1 MTDADRT
8 RRWAPIA
15 LLGLVTSA
23 CADRRDAATLAA
35 AAAQRGDSAEVAVS
49 TSTIGGSFGLAGCAE
64 ALAALSRMDHHAVRS
79 ASPQPI
85 GLVLLEEPGQE
96 VVNLRLDL
104 PVPVVRAPANAG
116 GACLLLVEV
125 DNGTAERRVVGR
137 EKIWS
142 ERTGPVERRP
152 NPEYETAR
160 REVARLADRLDRE
173 DREQARDL
181 KRLTPTGNAWV
192 DALGL
197 VGGLVLGGIG
207 SLARDREFE
216 EAKAR
221 LESIPRWIEE
231 TRSEPYQVTVADTE
245 LIRRATVRLALI
257 DREGSRFWATSL
269 PIARTDRL
277 RVAIDLHPRDRGRLG
292 GQARLLEPQDLDA
305 LASTPPPVT
314 LSDLLPHL
322 VRVVA
327 TGPGRYGGPFEA
339 RLAWRGEPEKA
350 FASSP
355 SIPAGPTGGKPLSE
369 GAGAGR
375 SVTSLVAAPGV
386 RAAGSLGPS
395 AELTSNRPA
404 TRETNPADSPA
415 GQTARSASPRNG
427 EPFHSAKA
435 EPSPAAAAAAV
446 GGPPAEPTVEAKASP
461 EVAAALVRVEGPGD
475 RAHGFYVAR
484 DKVLTL
490 ARALGGSSLA
500 LIETADGFVTWG
512 VVAREWPGSEL
523 LLVHVPRPGRH
534 LAIADRDSAPPDGP
548 LPAAG
553 LPVLRNGRVVAV
565 SLDPIEGRSAGPA
578 ELARIV
584 AEPAGR

>member
-1 MTDADRT
+1 MTDVDRT
-8 RRWAPIA
+8 GRRALIA

-35 AAAQRGDSAEVAVS
+35 AAAQRGESAEVAVS
-49 TSTIGGSFGLAGCAE
+49 TNTTRGSSGPVGCAE
-64 ALAALSRMDHHAVRS
+64 ALAALSRNHHQAVRS
-79 ASPQPI
+79 ASPQPL
-85 GLVLLEEPGQE
+85 GLVLLEESGKE
-96 VVNLRLDL
+96 VANLRLDL
-104 PVPVVRAPANAG
+104 PVPVVRAPAEAG

-125 DNGTAERRVVGR
+125 DDGTVERRVVGR

-142 ERTGPVERRP
+142 ERIGSVDRRP

-181 KRLTPTGNAWV
+181 KRLPPTGNTWADV
-192 DALGL
+192 LGL

-221 LESIPRWIEE
+221 LDSVPRWIEE

-245 LIRRATVRLALI
+245 LVRRATIRLALI
-257 DREGSRFWATSL
+257 EPDGARFWATSL

-277 RVAIDLHPRDRGRLG
+277 RVAADLHPHDRGRLG
-292 GQARLLEPQDLDA
+292 GKARLLEPADLEA
-305 LASTPPPVT
+305 LAAAPPPVA
-314 LSDLLPHL
+314 LSDLVPHL
-322 VRVVA
+322 ARLVA
-327 TGPGRYGGPFEA
+327 TGPSRHGGPLEA
-339 RLAWRGEPEKA
+339 RLAWGGGPEKEFAGPLSIPSGATAGEPFSGA
-350 FASSP
+350 
-355 SIPAGPTGGKPLSE
+355 AGVGV
-369 GAGAGR
+369 
-375 SVTSLVAAPGV
+375 SVMSLAPAPGV
-386 RAAGSLGPS
+386 RATGSFEPS
-395 AELTSNRPA
+395 SGFTSNRPPN
-404 TRETNPADSPA
+404 RETSQADSPSR
-415 GQTARSASPRNG
+415 QTASSGSPRNG
-427 EPFHSAKA
+427 ESLHSDDAT
-435 EPSPAAAAAAV
+435 PSPAAAVAAV
-446 GGPPAEPTVEAKASP
+446 GGPPGGSSGEAKASP

-500 LIETADGFVTWG
+500 RIETADGFVTWG
-512 VVAREWPGSEL
+512 VVAREWPGTEL

-534 LAIADRDSAPPDGP
+534 LAIADPAAATPQGP
-548 LPAAG
+548 LPAPG
-553 LPVLRNGRVVAV
+553 LPLLRDGRVVGV
-565 SLDPIEGRSAGPA
+565 SLDPLEGRFAGVA
-578 ELARIV
+578 ELARIM